1 MRPHPAEN
9 SYWNVTDRQIGAW
22 NKYNRNDGRPGVVYI
37 LAYDAADDLLKIGQ
51 STRSA
56 AARARELND
65 KCGTENP
72 GRFSVL
78 HEVRTVDC
86 GRAEKRAHKH
96 LKRHRFR
103 KEYFRI
109 DAATA
114 LEAVREACAFFDRK
128 EDEKRAAD
136 EARKAA
142 AAAAQA
148 ATKVEQRTEGSA
160 LSPEEE
166 AAIYAGLTASA
177 KRFEPRER
185 HREKAQL
192 PNPKPAPLAAEK
204 PKFSPPEATHLAQAP
219 ANYTIIKCPRCAQ
232 QLRTPTRG
240 DLILTCPTCRYSFER
255 TADGRLLEY
264 SNYSIN
270 TQAPSKARTPLAV
283 YLTAALSAFL
293 GVSAIVGLGRSN
305 EVTESTST
313 PLPPEERRLLVDI
326 QRYAANYEIPPPDPK
341 GETQLHAVE
350 RIGKGIRFQY
360 VTTARGERELSK
372 NLDQQYIQD
381 GMRKIACA
389 KPELRAL
396 MDRGAVVQYQLS
408 QKSGATLTTN
418 IACE

>member
-1 MRPHPAEN
+1 
-9 SYWNVTDRQIGAW
+9 
-22 NKYNRNDGRPGVVYI
+22 
-37 LAYDAADDLLKIGQ
+37 
-51 STRSA
+51 
-56 AARARELND
+56 
-65 KCGTENP
+65 
-72 GRFSVL
+72 
-78 HEVRTVDC
+78 
-86 GRAEKRAHKH
+86 
-96 LKRHRFR
+96 
-103 KEYFRI
+103 
-109 DAATA
+109 
-114 LEAVREACAFFDRK
+114 
-128 EDEKRAAD
+128 
-136 EARKAA
+136 
-142 AAAAQA
+142 
-148 ATKVEQRTEGSA
+148 
-160 LSPEEE
+160 
-166 AAIYAGLTASA
+166 
-177 KRFEPRER
+177 
-185 HREKAQL
+185 
-192 PNPKPAPLAAEK
+192 
-204 PKFSPPEATHLAQAP
+204 
-219 ANYTIIKCPRCAQ
+219 
-232 QLRTPTRG
+232 
-240 DLILTCPTCRYSFER
+240 
-255 TADGRLLEY
+255 LLEY

-418 IACE
+418 IVCE